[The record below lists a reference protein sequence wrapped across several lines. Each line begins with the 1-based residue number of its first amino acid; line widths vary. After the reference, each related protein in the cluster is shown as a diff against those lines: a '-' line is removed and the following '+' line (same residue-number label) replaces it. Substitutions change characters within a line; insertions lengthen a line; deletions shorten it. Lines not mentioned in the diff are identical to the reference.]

1 MSVVITIINWIKES
15 YYTSSYNK
23 LKDMIEE
30 SEKELEVMKQNY
42 YKTNSNK
49 LLIMIENMEQS
60 ITNMKTKFEKIKE
73 KAEPK
78 NE

>member
-1 MSVVITIINWIKES
+1 
-15 YYTSSYNK
+15 
-23 LKDMIEE
+23 MIEE

-60 ITNMKTKFEKIKE
+60 ITNMKTKFEKIRQKVE
-73 KAEPK
+73 SNNA
-78 NE
+78 